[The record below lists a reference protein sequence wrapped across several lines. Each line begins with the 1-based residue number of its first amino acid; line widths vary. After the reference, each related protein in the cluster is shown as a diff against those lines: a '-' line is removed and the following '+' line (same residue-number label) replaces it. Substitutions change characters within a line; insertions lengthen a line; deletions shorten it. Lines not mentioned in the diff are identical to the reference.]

1 MYFLTKQSCSVWYGM
16 VSLRALLVNAIVG
29 LIILV
34 VANAIGL
41 GVEISLIT
49 LLICAILGVPGAILV
64 ILLALLDI
72 AFAASIAP
80 LFLG

>member
-1 MYFLTKQSCSVWYGM
+1 M